1 MILVNCRKLLNDV
14 TKNSILEAASVL
26 NIFLMIIITITIII
40 KTRAQTEEIHHNRIA
55 AILQHI
61 INIKYHYA

>member
-26 NIFLMIIITITIII
+26 NTFLMIIITIIII
-40 KTRAQTEEIHHNRIA
+40 KTRAQTEEIHHNHIA

>member
-26 NIFLMIIITITIII
+26 NTFLMIIITITII
-40 KTRAQTEEIHHNRIA
+40 KTRAQTEEIHHNHIA

>member
-26 NIFLMIIITITIII
+26 NTFLMIIITTIII
-40 KTRAQTEEIHHNRIA
+40 KTRAQTEEIHHNHIA